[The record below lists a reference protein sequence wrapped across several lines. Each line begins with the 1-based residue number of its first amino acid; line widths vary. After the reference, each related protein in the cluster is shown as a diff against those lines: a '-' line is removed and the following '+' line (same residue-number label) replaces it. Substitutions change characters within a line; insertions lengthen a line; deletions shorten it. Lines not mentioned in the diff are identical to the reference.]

1 MDPPPARDAAGL
13 RGRKVVVGN
22 IVLHVVE
29 AGPEDGEAVVLL
41 HGWPQS
47 WYAWRR
53 VIPALATHCRV
64 VAPDLRGFGET
75 SKPSTGFD
83 TRTVGGDIVGLMDKL
98 AIRRAHLV
106 GHDFGAATAY
116 AIAAGWR

>member
-1 MDPPPARDAAGL
+1 MDPAAAG
-13 RGRKVVVGN
+13 RDESGFRDRKVVVGN

-53 VIPALATHCRV
+53 VIPALATHYRV

-83 TRTVGGDIVGLMDKL
+83 TRTVGADIVGLMDKL

-106 GHDFGAATAY
+106 G
-116 AIAAGWR
+116 